1 MAGKCKKRS
10 NVARK
15 AAFKSYKDTNKL
27 GKNTE
32 RKLSI
37 HLLKH
42 PNDKQATSH
51 TVPNYTRK
59 AVTNGKA

>member
-1 MAGKCKKRS
+1 MAGKCKRRS
-10 NVARK
+10 NVTRK
-15 AAFKSYKDTNKL
+15 AAFKAYKDTNTL
-27 GKNTE
+27 SKNTE
-32 RKLSI
+32 RKLAK

-42 PNDKQATSH
+42 PNDTQAASH